1 MGKEMDVR
9 LQYLYPNF
17 EIYMI
22 NLIWGTFSD
31 RNQHNSISTHGAR
44 GKQWNSCCTANPS
57 LSPDA
62 RHQVSPRQFGGMQ
75 ALALD
80 KQLKHLALS
89 SLNLPGYAAAPTTL
103 VLHIGFVTTGALARV

>member
-31 RNQHNSISTHGAR
+31 RNQHHSISAHEAR
-44 GKQWNSCCTANPS
+44 GKQWNSCLIANPS
-57 LSPDA
+57 SSPA
-62 RHQVSPRQFGGMQ
+62 C
-75 ALALD
+75 
-80 KQLKHLALS
+80 
-89 SLNLPGYAAAPTTL
+89 
-103 VLHIGFVTTGALARV
+103 LARAEPSCFSWTTSTYLVQGSKCLHDNLEE